1 MRKPGAG
8 SVLIAGAGIGGLTAA
23 LSLHA
28 AGISATVIERVR
40 EIRPLGVGI
49 NVQPQAVRTL
59 IELGLGREL
68 AATAIPTA
76 EHVYLDRSGNPIFA
90 EPRGLAA
97 GYDWP
102 QYAVHR
108 GELQM
113 LLLAAVRERLGTD
126 AVRTGTRLE
135 RFDQTATTVRAYVFD
150 RTTNSAQEI
159 EADTLIGADGVHS
172 TVRSQLHPDQ
182 GPLLWSGV
190 RMWRGVTEGAAFLG
204 GRSMIIVQDG
214 SGVQFLAYPISQRAL
229 DRGHALINWVCQ
241 VPVSDPGPLTED
253 ASWNRPGR
261 TADVLPYY
269 AGWAWS
275 WLDVPG
281 LITGSTEILEYP
293 MVDRDPLP
301 VWGRGRVT
309 LLGDAA
315 HPMYPVGANGAS
327 QAIIDA
333 RVLAAKLAS
342 ATDPIAGLAG
352 YDNARRGATAGVVL
366 ANREMHRAGNAA
378 AVRAPDGLA
387 RSGEL
392 AAITATYRHITGRA
406 TQ

>member
-1 MRKPGAG
+1 MRTPG
-8 SVLIAGAGIGGLTAA
+8 VLIIGAGIGGLTAA

-28 AGISATVIERVR
+28 VGISATVIERSR
-40 EIRPLGVGI
+40 EIRPRGVGI
-49 NVQPQAVRTL
+49 NVQPQAVQEL
-59 IELGLGREL
+59 IELGLGHEL

-97 GYDWP
+97 GYDCP
-102 QYAVHR
+102 QYSVHR

-113 LLLAAVRERLGTD
+113 LLLAAVRERLDTD

-135 RFDQTATTVRAYVFD
+135 RFEQTTATVRAQVVN
-150 RTTNSAQEI
+150 RATKSAQEI
-159 EADTLIGADGVHS
+159 EADTLIGADGLHS
-172 TVRSQLHPDQ
+172 MVRAQLHPDQ

-190 RMWRGVTEGAAFLG
+190 RMWRGVTEGEPFLG

-214 SGVQFLAYPISQRAL
+214 SGVQFLAYPISRRAL
-229 DRGHALINWVCQ
+229 DRGRALINWVCQ
-241 VPVSDPGPLTED
+241 VPVSEPGPLTED
-253 ASWNRPGR
+253 ANWNRPGR
-261 TADVLPYY
+261 SADVLPYY
-269 AGWAWS
+269 TGWAGN

-301 VWGRGRVT
+301 TWGRGRVT

-333 RVLAAKLAS
+333 RVLAAELTRS
-342 ATDPIAGLAG
+342 HDPITGLRS
-352 YDNARRGATAGVVL
+352 YENARRGATAGVVL

-378 AVRAPDGLA
+378 TGRAPQNRTRG
-387 RSGEL
+387 GEL
-392 AAITATYRHITGRA
+392 VAITASYRRVTGHA
-406 TQ
+406 ME

>member
-1 MRKPGAG
+1 MGAG
-8 SVLIAGAGIGGLTAA
+8 DVLITGAGIGGLTAA

-49 NVQPQAVRTL
+49 NVQPPAVRELTD
-59 IELGLGREL
+59 LGLGHEL

-76 EHVYLDRSGNPIFA
+76 EHVYLDRSGNRIFA
-90 EPRGLAA
+90 EARGLAA

-102 QYAVHR
+102 QYSVHR

-113 LLLAAVRERLGTD
+113 LLLAAVRERLGPD

-135 RFDQTATTVRAYVFD
+135 RVEQTAAAVRAQVFD
-150 RTTNSAQEI
+150 RAAGSAQEI
-159 EADTLIGADGVHS
+159 EADALIGADGLHS
-172 TVRSQLHPDQ
+172 TVRAQLHPDQ

-190 RMWRGVTEGAAFLG
+190 RMWRGVTEGEPFLS
-204 GRSMIIVQDG
+204 GRSMIIVEDG
-214 SGVQFLAYPISQRAL
+214 SGVQFIAYPISRRAL
-229 DRGHALINWVCQ
+229 DRGRALINWVCQ
-241 VPVSDPGPLTED
+241 VPVSEPEPLTED

-261 TADVLPYY
+261 AADVLPYY
-269 AGWAWS
+269 TGWTWS

-301 VWGRGRVT
+301 SWGRGRVT

-333 RVLAAKLAS
+333 RILAS
-342 ATDPIAGLAG
+342 NLTSSTDPITGLAG
-352 YDNARRGATAGVVL
+352 YERARRGATAGVVL
-366 ANREMHRAGNAA
+366 ANREMHRAGHAA
-378 AVRAPDGLA
+378 AGRAPQDLA

-392 AAITATYRHITGRA
+392 TAITASYRRITGRA
-406 TQ
+406 VE